1 MKNILLNLLLLS
13 ILMVNISCGDDE
25 YNHFTLE
32 TPPDTME
39 LKIVQESIVLNEDLD
54 DEVAL
59 TFQWNK
65 AADRG
70 KGTAITY
77 FFKMDIANKGFE
89 TSIPKREV
97 SAEQLSLSFTHKE
110 LNALML
116 EFWKQHPGGTIELE
130 AEIIADVTTY
140 TQFLKPEISKIVF
153 EVTSYVPKPRDLYI
167 LGTAVQNEDPQKAVK
182 LTSLTINKEYTWRGN
197 MSAGTFKFIEDLGE
211 LLPSFNKGE
220 DENELVY
227 RTEESQPDDLFT
239 IAKDGLY
246 GIYVNTEDMKI
257 NYAHIPYPEVYM
269 VGNATPIG
277 WDIGNA
283 ILMEWD
289 YVRGAY
295 VYEGELHEGEMKLPL
310 WKDWSADTLMPPTNG
325 TKPGEDNT
333 VVLIPGGNP
342 DNKWVITE
350 AGTYRMILDV
360 NAMTITFEKL

>member
-1 MKNILLNLLLLS
+1 
-13 ILMVNISCGDDE
+13 
-25 YNHFTLE
+25 
-32 TPPDTME
+32 
-39 LKIVQESIVLNEDLD
+39 
-54 DEVAL
+54 
-59 TFQWNK
+59 
-65 AADRG
+65 
-70 KGTAITY
+70 
-77 FFKMDIANKGFE
+77 
-89 TSIPKREV
+89 
-97 SAEQLSLSFTHKE
+97 
-110 LNALML
+110 
-116 EFWKQHPGGTIELE
+116 
-130 AEIIADVTTY
+130 
-140 TQFLKPEISKIVF
+140 
-153 EVTSYVPKPRDLYI
+153 
-167 LGTAVQNEDPQKAVK
+167 
-182 LTSLTINKEYTWRGN
+182 

-257 NYAHIPYPEVYM
+257 NYAPIPYPEVYM

-283 ILMEWD
+283 MLMEWD

-310 WKDWSADTLMPPTNG
+310 WKDWSADSLMPPVNG

-333 VVLIPGGNP
+333 VALHPGGQP

-350 AGTYRMILDV
+350 AGTYRVILDV